1 MATGVH
7 TASVRTWPAKLP
19 SKLVERSKDSTKVGQ
34 STSQGTR
41 TSRTAIMF
49 RLLHSQRPL
58 TYMSTMF
65 QDTDYPA

>member
-7 TASVRTWPAKLP
+7 TASVQTWPATTTATHIGDRQNLLSARRIPPKFSWLLGP
-19 SKLVERSKDSTKVGQ
+19 S
-34 STSQGTR
+34 
-41 TSRTAIMF
+41 
-49 RLLHSQRPL
+49 SQRPL